1 MEFRGKKLE
10 KTSFFPQVCLL
21 PHWQVVKCASG
32 HVERFLQSG
41 KKYIATVTRKQTVN
55 RSIER
60 IIRNV
65 YNKQTKARTI
75 STNDRHERTS
85 QRKNTRTQP
94 TSERKNDER
103 KNL

>member
-41 KKYIATVTRKQTVN
+41 KKYIATVTLKQTVN
-55 RSIER
+55 RSIDR
-60 IIRNV
+60 IVRNV

-75 STNDRHERTS
+75 VTNERVSERTHERN
-85 QRKNTRTQP
+85 QQANERMMKERT
-94 TSERKNDER
+94 
-103 KNL
+103 